1 MEQKVQSKSAQPKD
15 ASSGGRAI
23 SEKIAT
29 NPLISEN
36 EKAYHQALDDENIN
50 PLWLRH
56 MAPGVRPKLQPYVW
70 RWEKMREL
78 AYQAGTLES
87 LKGKGFRRALT
98 MRNPGLQIS
107 DAGAT
112 RTMTGAIQIVW
123 PGEIAEAH
131 RHTAA
136 AIRFVIEGKGA
147 FTVQNG
153 ERFMMEAGDLTLTPS
168 WVWHDH
174 NNPEDKPV
182 IWLDCLD
189 APMVGFFDSMFQEP
203 FPEDVQPVTKPVGY
217 TNAAIGNGLMRANL
231 KDVVGGTLPINYK
244 WKDAYGSLIGFGEKD
259 RFDGVIMEY
268 ANPVTGGHSMPT
280 LALKLQR
287 LEPGT
292 HTDAHRH
299 TSSVVYHAAKGSGY
313 SIIDGKRLDWSKGD
327 TFVLPSWAFHEHG
340 CNSKDDDA
348 VLFSMSDLPV
358 IEAMGLYREEECEG
372 QEVRGT
378 IG

>member
-1 MEQKVQSKSAQPKD
+1 MEKNVQSQSVPSKG

-23 SEKIAT
+23 SEKIAA
-29 NPLISEN
+29 NPLITEN

-56 MAPGVRPKLQPYVW
+56 MAPAVRPKLQPYVW

-87 LKGKGFRRALT
+87 LKGKGYRRALT
-98 MRNPGLQIS
+98 MRNPGLKNP

-112 RTMTGAIQIVW
+112 KTMTGAIQIVW

-182 IWLDCLD
+182 IWLD
-189 APMVGFFDSMFQEP
+189 
-203 FPEDVQPVTKPVGY
+203 
-217 TNAAIGNGLMRANL
+217 
-231 KDVVGGTLPINYK
+231 
-244 WKDAYGSLIGFGEKD
+244 
-259 RFDGVIMEY
+259 
-268 ANPVTGGHSMPT
+268 
-280 LALKLQR
+280 
-287 LEPGT
+287 
-292 HTDAHRH
+292 
-299 TSSVVYHAAKGSGY
+299 
-313 SIIDGKRLDWSKGD
+313 
-327 TFVLPSWAFHEHG
+327 
-340 CNSKDDDA
+340 
-348 VLFSMSDLPV
+348 
-358 IEAMGLYREEECEG
+358 
-372 QEVRGT
+372 
-378 IG
+378 

>member
-1 MEQKVQSKSAQPKD
+1 MEQNVQSKSVPSKG
-15 ASSGGRAI
+15 ASRGSRTI
-23 SEKIAT
+23 SEKIAA
-29 NPLISEN
+29 NSLIPDD
-36 EKAYHQALDDENIN
+36 EKDYHQTLDDENIN
-50 PLWLRH
+50 PLWLSH

-78 AYQAGTLES
+78 AYQAGELES
-87 LKGKGFRRALT
+87 LKGKGFRRALR
-98 MRNPGLQIS
+98 MRNPGLKDS
-107 DAGAT
+107 EAGAT
-112 RTMTGAIQIVW
+112 RTMTSAIQIVW

-136 AIRFVIEGKGA
+136 AIRFVIEGRGA
-147 FTVQNG
+147 FTVQDG
-153 ERFMMEAGDLTLTPS
+153 ERFLMEAGDLTLTPS

-203 FPEDVQPVTKPVGY
+203 FPQDVQPVTKPVGY

-231 KDVVGGTLPINYK
+231 KDVVGGTLPITYK
-244 WKDAYGSLIGFGEKD
+244 WNESYGALLGFGEKD

-268 ANPVTGGHSMPT
+268 ANPITGGHSMPT

-287 LEPGT
+287 LEPGA

-313 SIIDGKRLDWSKGD
+313 TIIDGKRLDWSKGD
-327 TFVLPSWAFHEHG
+327 TFVLPAWAFHEHG
-340 CNSKDDDA
+340 CNSNDDDA
-348 VLFSMSDLPV
+348 VLFSMSDLPI

-372 QEVRGT
+372 QEVTGT
-378 IG
+378 IE

>member
-1 MEQKVQSKSAQPKD
+1 MEQKVQSKSVPSKGAPRG
-15 ASSGGRAI
+15 SRTI
-23 SEKIAT
+23 SEKIAA
-29 NPLISEN
+29 NSLIPDD
-36 EKAYHQALDDENIN
+36 EKDYHQTLDDENIN
-50 PLWLRH
+50 PLWLSH

-78 AYQAGTLES
+78 AYQAGELES
-87 LKGKGFRRALT
+87 LKGKGFRRALR
-98 MRNPGLQIS
+98 MRNPGLKDS
-107 DAGAT
+107 EAGAT
-112 RTMTGAIQIVW
+112 RTMTSAIQIVW

-136 AIRFVIEGKGA
+136 AIRFVIEGRGA
-147 FTVQNG
+147 FTVQDG
-153 ERFMMEAGDLTLTPS
+153 ERFLMEAGDLTLTPS

-203 FPEDVQPVTKPVGY
+203 FPQDVQPVTKPVGY

-231 KDVVGGTLPINYK
+231 KDVVGGTLPITYK
-244 WKDAYGSLIGFGEKD
+244 WNESYGALLGFGEKD

-268 ANPVTGGHSMPT
+268 ANPITGGHSMPT

-287 LEPGT
+287 LEPGA
-292 HTDAHRH
+292 HTDTHRH

-313 SIIDGKRLDWSKGD
+313 TIIDGKRLDWSKGD
-327 TFVLPSWAFHEHG
+327 TFVLPAWAYHEHG
-340 CNSKDDDA
+340 CNSNDDDA
-348 VLFSMSDLPV
+348 VLFSMSDLPI

-372 QEVRGT
+372 QEVTGT
-378 IG
+378 IE

>member
-1 MEQKVQSKSAQPKD
+1 MEQKVQSKSVPSKG
-15 ASSGGRAI
+15 ASRGSRTI
-23 SEKIAT
+23 SEKIAA
-29 NPLISEN
+29 NSLIPDD
-36 EKAYHQALDDENIN
+36 EKDYHQTLDDENIN
-50 PLWLRH
+50 PLWLSH

-78 AYQAGTLES
+78 AYQAGELES
-87 LKGKGFRRALT
+87 LKGKGFRRALR
-98 MRNPGLQIS
+98 MRNPGLKDS
-107 DAGAT
+107 EAGAT
-112 RTMTGAIQIVW
+112 RTMTSAIQIVW

-136 AIRFVIEGKGA
+136 AIRFVIEGRGA
-147 FTVQNG
+147 FTVQDG
-153 ERFMMEAGDLTLTPS
+153 ERFLMEAGDLTLTPS

-203 FPEDVQPVTKPVGY
+203 FPQDVQPVTKPVGY

-231 KDVVGGTLPINYK
+231 KDVVGGTLPITYK
-244 WKDAYGSLIGFGEKD
+244 WKESYGALLGFGEKD

-268 ANPVTGGHSMPT
+268 ANPITGGHSMPT

-287 LEPGT
+287 LEPGA

-313 SIIDGKRLDWSKGD
+313 TIIDGKRLDWSKGD
-327 TFVLPSWAFHEHG
+327 TFVLPTWAFHEHG
-340 CNSKDDDA
+340 CNSNDDDA
-348 VLFSMSDLPV
+348 VLFSMSDLPI

-372 QEVRGT
+372 QEVTGT

>member
-1 MEQKVQSKSAQPKD
+1 MQKKEQSQSVQTNGTSNR
-15 ASSGGRAI
+15 GVVI
-23 SEKIAT
+23 SEGIAA

-36 EKAYHQALDDENIN
+36 EKAYHQTLDDENIN

-56 MAPGVRPKLQPYVW
+56 MARGERPKLEPYVW

-78 AYQAGTLES
+78 AYRAGQLES
-87 LKGKGFRRALT
+87 LKGKGYRRALT
-98 MRNPGLQIS
+98 MRNPGLKNPE
-107 DAGAT
+107 AGAT
-112 RTMTGAIQIVW
+112 KTMSAAIQIVW

-147 FTVQNG
+147 FTVQDG
-153 ERFMMEAGDLTLTPS
+153 ERFLMEAGDLTLTPS
-168 WVWHDH
+168 WAWHDH

-203 FPEDVQPVTKPVGY
+203 FPAEVQPVTRPVGY

-231 KDVVGGTLPINYK
+231 KDVVGGTLPITYK
-244 WKDAYGSLIGFGEKD
+244 WDQAYGALRGFGEKD

-268 ANPVTGGHSMPT
+268 ANPITGGHSMPT

-287 LEPGT
+287 LEAGI
-292 HTDAHRH
+292 HTEIHRH

-327 TFVLPSWAFHEHG
+327 TFVLPPWVFHEHG
-340 CNSKDDDA
+340 CNLKDDDA

-358 IEAMGLYREEECEG
+358 IKSMGLYREEEG
-372 QEVRGT
+372 DSQEVTGM

>member
-1 MEQKVQSKSAQPKD
+1 MEQNVQSKSVPSKG
-15 ASSGGRAI
+15 ASRGSRAI
-23 SEKIAT
+23 SEKIAA
-29 NPLISEN
+29 NSLIPDD
-36 EKAYHQALDDENIN
+36 EKDYHQTLDDENIN
-50 PLWLRH
+50 PLWLSH

-78 AYQAGTLES
+78 AYQAGELES
-87 LKGKGFRRALT
+87 LKGKGFRRALR
-98 MRNPGLQIS
+98 MRNPGLKDS
-107 DAGAT
+107 EAGAT
-112 RTMTGAIQIVW
+112 RTMTSAIQIVW

-136 AIRFVIEGKGA
+136 AIRFVIEGRGA
-147 FTVQNG
+147 FTVQDG
-153 ERFMMEAGDLTLTPS
+153 ERFLMEAGDLTLTPS

-203 FPEDVQPVTKPVGY
+203 FPQDVQPVTKPVGY

-231 KDVVGGTLPINYK
+231 KDVVGGTLPITYK
-244 WKDAYGSLIGFGEKD
+244 WKESYGALLGFGEKD

-268 ANPVTGGHSMPT
+268 ANPITGGHSMPT

-287 LEPGT
+287 LEPGA

-313 SIIDGKRLDWSKGD
+313 TIIDGKRLDWSKGD
-327 TFVLPSWAFHEHG
+327 TFVLPTWAFHEHG
-340 CNSKDDDA
+340 CNSNDDDA
-348 VLFSMSDLPV
+348 VLFSMSDLPI

-372 QEVRGT
+372 QEVTGT
-378 IG
+378 IE

>member
-1 MEQKVQSKSAQPKD
+1 MEQNVQSKSVPSKG
-15 ASSGGRAI
+15 ASRGSRTI
-23 SEKIAT
+23 SEKIAA
-29 NPLISEN
+29 NSLIPDD
-36 EKAYHQALDDENIN
+36 EKDYHQTLDDESIN
-50 PLWLRH
+50 PLWLSH

-78 AYQAGTLES
+78 AYQAGELES
-87 LKGKGFRRALT
+87 LKGKGFRRALR
-98 MRNPGLQIS
+98 MRNPGLKDS
-107 DAGAT
+107 EAGAT
-112 RTMTGAIQIVW
+112 RTMTSAIQIVW

-136 AIRFVIEGKGA
+136 AIRFVIEGRGA
-147 FTVQNG
+147 FTVQDG
-153 ERFMMEAGDLTLTPS
+153 ERFLMEAGDLTLTPS

-203 FPEDVQPVTKPVGY
+203 FPQDVQPVTKPVGY

-231 KDVVGGTLPINYK
+231 KDVVGGTLPITYK
-244 WKDAYGSLIGFGEKD
+244 WKESYGALLGFGEKD

-268 ANPVTGGHSMPT
+268 ANPITGGHSMPT

-287 LEPGT
+287 LEPGA

-313 SIIDGKRLDWSKGD
+313 TIIDGKRLDWSKGD
-327 TFVLPSWAFHEHG
+327 TFVLPTWAFHEHG
-340 CNSKDDDA
+340 CNSNDDDA
-348 VLFSMSDLPV
+348 VLFSMSDLPI

-372 QEVRGT
+372 QEVTGT
-378 IG
+378 IE